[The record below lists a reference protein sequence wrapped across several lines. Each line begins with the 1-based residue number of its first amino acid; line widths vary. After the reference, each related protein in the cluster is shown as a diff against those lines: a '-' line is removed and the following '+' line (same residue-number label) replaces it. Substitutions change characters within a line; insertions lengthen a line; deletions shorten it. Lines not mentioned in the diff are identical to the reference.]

1 MKKKKKTCT
10 TGIGQN
16 DTSGIVSAH
25 FCHHCQ
31 THLPCPFEA
40 LIEPT

>member
-1 MKKKKKTCT
+1 MKKKTFT
-10 TGIGQN
+10 TGIGRN

-25 FCHHCQ
+25 FCRRCQ